1 MLPTLFSSAFGL
13 WLPVVFGL
21 SVAVRHAGP
30 GVLHHFGE
38 GWTFASCID
47 GVTRLVQLSIAVL
60 LPLPQARFWNG
71 LLEHARSISVRDFL
85 TLVAITIMPP
95 KLDVSFKEIAGAHRR
110 GVKAMTAAATARGF
124 TNANLCEGHSP

>member
-1 MLPTLFSSAFGL
+1 MFHTFFNSTFPLL
-13 WLPVVFGL
+13 LPVVFGL
-21 SVAVRHAGP
+21 SVAARHAGP

-85 TLVAITIMPP
+85 TLAAIPIVLP
-95 KLDVSFKEIAGAHRR
+95 K
-110 GVKAMTAAATARGF
+110 T
-124 TNANLCEGHSP
+124 